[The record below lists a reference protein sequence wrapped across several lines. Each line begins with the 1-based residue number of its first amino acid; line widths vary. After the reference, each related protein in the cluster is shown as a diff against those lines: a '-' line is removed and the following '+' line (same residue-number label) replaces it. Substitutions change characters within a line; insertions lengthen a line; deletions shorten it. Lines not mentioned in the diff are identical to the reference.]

1 MLPPRRSGHF
11 SVSAARRD
19 HRATAASRFQMPA
32 GRDAAELIGAGE
44 LPEDGVPLYETA
56 PPRCQSQPLRAARAA
71 GQHRSRSPLG
81 GDRPHEVSGKAGRAT
96 SSVNSP
102 IAWVLTVWLPL
113 VPGLLML
120 RRWRARRGV

>member
-1 MLPPRRSGHF
+1 MLPSGAVATSP
-11 SVSAARRD
+11 SVPLGW
-19 HRATAASRFQMPA
+19 TT
-32 GRDAAELIGAGE
+32 GRPPHLDDAAELIGAGE
-44 LPEDGVPLYETA
+44 LPEVSVPLYETA

-71 GQHRSRSPLG
+71 GQHRSRSPPG
-81 GDRPHEVSGKAGRAT
+81 GDRPHKVPGQVGRAT